1 LNTPRFLKMSTIKK
15 SRDESE
21 IPSMA
26 GQVLRASFLEVS
38 RYASV
43 LYAKDGAV
51 LKQTPNGR
59 TVTIK
64 QLPKRDH
71 ELAQRVLSQGTVKLK
86 KRKVEEAE

>member
-1 LNTPRFLKMSTIKK
+1 MSMIKK

-26 GQVLRASFLEVS
+26 GQVLRTSFLEVS

-51 LKQTPNGR
+51 LKQAPNGR
-59 TVTIK
+59 TVMIK